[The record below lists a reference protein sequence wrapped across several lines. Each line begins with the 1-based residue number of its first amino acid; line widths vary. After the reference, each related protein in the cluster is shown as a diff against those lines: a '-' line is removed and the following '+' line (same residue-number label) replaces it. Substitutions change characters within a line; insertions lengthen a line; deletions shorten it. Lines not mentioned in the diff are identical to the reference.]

1 MRISLDGKEIYIKDV
16 RDLGDQEAVN
26 EGAEIGN
33 TEQSGRTWEPRK
45 MRECLKERQ
54 MLETKSR

>member
-33 TEQSGRTWEPRK
+33 TEQSGRTWESRK
-45 MRECLKERQ
+45 M
-54 MLETKSR
+54 